1 MVEVTRRPLI
11 SVVVPVY
18 NGEGTLDQC
27 LGALLSAHDDD
38 LEVVVVDDGSTDGTF
53 ALAEGW
59 SRRDARCRVVHLPQN
74 AGAAQAK
81 NIGAR
86 HASGDLLLF
95 TDADIKVQAEVMGVI
110 TECLGDDQVHG
121 VVGLLGQHCPYPNFA
136 SQFKNLWMH
145 YTYARQ
151 PREVGLFFTSVAAIR
166 RELFLCE
173 GGFDDHYLGASIT
186 EDIEFGQ
193 RLRAKG
199 YRLVLDKRAAVE
211 HLKHYTAAEVLRTD
225 LLRARGLTLTWLR
238 NHLLPAGADGQE
250 AKPRAHY
257 ASVPWFF
264 GAGVGA
270 MGLAMLF
277 LLIGLVLGSPWL
289 WLSLLAVLGAL
300 ALNIPFL
307 AALTRWRGMRFGLQ
321 SAGFL
326 LLDLFV
332 SGLGIALGLF
342 DAARGKRY

>member
-1 MVEVTRRPLI
+1 MAQSAYRPRI
-11 SVVVPVY
+11 SVIVPVY
-18 NGEGTLDQC
+18 NGERTLDRC
-27 LGALLSAHDDD
+27 LGALLNARADD
-38 LEVVVVDDGSTDGTF
+38 LEVIVVDDGSTDGTL
-53 ALAEGW
+53 ALAEAW
-59 SRRDARCRVVHLPQN
+59 SYRDGRCRVVHLSQN

-81 NIGAR
+81 NMGAR
-86 HASGDLLLF
+86 QAGADLLLF
-95 TDADIKVQAEVMGVI
+95 TDADIVVSPEVIDVI
-110 TECLGDDQVHG
+110 LEGLDDDRVHG
-121 VVGLLGQHCPYPNFA
+121 VVGLLGQYCSYGNFA

-166 RELFLCE
+166 RELFLRE

-211 HLKHYTAAEVLRTD
+211 HLKHYTVGEVLRTD

-238 NHLLPAGADGQE
+238 NHLLSDGDDGQE
-250 AKPRAHY
+250 AAPRAHY

-270 MGLAMLF
+270 MGLAVLF
-277 LLIGLVLGSPWL
+277 LLIGILFGSPWL

-300 ALNIPFL
+300 ALNLPFL
-307 AALTRWRGMRFGLQ
+307 AALARWRGARFGVQ

-326 LLDLFV
+326 LLDLFA
-332 SGLGIALGLF
+332 SGLGIVLGMF
-342 DAARGKRY
+342 DAVRGRRY